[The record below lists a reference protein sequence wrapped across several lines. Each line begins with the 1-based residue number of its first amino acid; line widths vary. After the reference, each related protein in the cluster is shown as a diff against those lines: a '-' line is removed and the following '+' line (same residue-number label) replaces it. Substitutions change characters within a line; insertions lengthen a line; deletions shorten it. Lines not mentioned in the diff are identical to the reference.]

1 MAKKKI
7 TPAKITAEE
16 LQKLQAALQDL
27 NAAKLKIADA
37 ELEKVAAINQLEN
50 IRQQFGVVEKELT
63 DKYGEDISLNIQT
76 GEIANK
82 EDNG

>member
-7 TPAKITAEE
+7 TPAKISAEE
-16 LQKLQAALQDL
+16 LDKLQAVLKDL

-37 ELEKVAAINQLEN
+37 EPEKVAAINQLEN
-50 IRQQFGVVEKELT
+50 IRQQFAVVEKELT

-76 GEIANK
+76 GEIAQK
-82 EDNG
+82 ENNG

>member
-16 LQKLQAALQDL
+16 LQKLQAVLQDL
-27 NAAKLKIADA
+27 NAAKIKIADA
-37 ELEKVAAINQLEN
+37 ELEKVAAINQLED
-50 IRQQFGVVEKELT
+50 IRKQFAVVEKELT

-76 GEIANK
+76 GEIAQK

>member
-7 TPAKITAEE
+7 TPAKISAEE
-16 LQKLQAALQDL
+16 LDKLQAVLKDL
-27 NAAKLKIADA
+27 NTAKTKIADA

-50 IRQQFGVVEKELT
+50 IRQQFAVVEKELT

-76 GEIANK
+76 GEIAQK
-82 EDNG
+82 ENNG

>member
-7 TPAKITAEE
+7 TPAKISAEE
-16 LQKLQAALQDL
+16 LDKLQAVLKDL

-50 IRQQFGVVEKELT
+50 IRQQFAVVEKELT

-76 GEIANK
+76 GEIAQK
-82 EDNG
+82 ENNG

>member
-7 TPAKITAEE
+7 TPAKISAEE
-16 LQKLQAALQDL
+16 LDKLQAVLKDL

-50 IRQQFGVVEKELT
+50 IRQQFAVVEKELT

-76 GEIANK
+76 GEIAQK

>member
-7 TPAKITAEE
+7 TPAKISAEE
-16 LQKLQAALQDL
+16 LDKLQAVLKDL
-27 NAAKLKIADA
+27 YTAKTKIADA

-50 IRQQFGVVEKELT
+50 IRQQFVVVEKELT

-76 GEIANK
+76 GEIAQK
-82 EDNG
+82 ENNG

>member
-7 TPAKITAEE
+7 TPAKISAEE
-16 LQKLQAALQDL
+16 LDKLQAVLKDL

-50 IRQQFGVVEKELT
+50 IRQQFAVVEKELT

-76 GEIANK
+76 GEIAQK
-82 EDNG
+82 EENG

>member
-7 TPAKITAEE
+7 TPAKISAEE
-16 LQKLQAALQDL
+16 LEKLQAVLKDL

-50 IRQQFGVVEKELT
+50 ISQQFAVVEKELT

-76 GEIANK
+76 GEIAQK
-82 EDNG
+82 ENNG

>member
-7 TPAKITAEE
+7 TPAKISAEE
-16 LQKLQAALQDL
+16 LDKLQAVLKDL

-37 ELEKVAAINQLEN
+37 EVEKVAAINQLEN
-50 IRQQFGVVEKELT
+50 IRQQFAVVEKELT

-76 GEIANK
+76 GEIAQK

>member
-7 TPAKITAEE
+7 TPAKISAEE
-16 LQKLQAALQDL
+16 LDKLQAVLKDL
-27 NAAKLKIADA
+27 NAAKTKIADA

-50 IRQQFGVVEKELT
+50 IRQQFAVVEKELT

-76 GEIANK
+76 GEIAQK
-82 EDNG
+82 ENNG

>member
-7 TPAKITAEE
+7 TPAKISAEE
-16 LQKLQAALQDL
+16 LDKLQAVLKDL

-37 ELEKVAAINQLEN
+37 ELEKVAAINQLET
-50 IRQQFGVVEKELT
+50 IRQQFAVVEKELT

-76 GEIANK
+76 GEIAQK

>member
-7 TPAKITAEE
+7 TPAKISAEE
-16 LQKLQAALQDL
+16 LDKLQAVLKDL
-27 NAAKLKIADA
+27 NTAKTKIADA

-50 IRQQFGVVEKELT
+50 IRQQFVVVEKELT

-76 GEIANK
+76 GEIAQK
-82 EDNG
+82 ENNG

>member
-7 TPAKITAEE
+7 TPAKISAEE
-16 LQKLQAALQDL
+16 LDKLQAVLQDL

-37 ELEKVAAINQLEN
+37 ELEKVAAINQLES
-50 IRQQFGVVEKELT
+50 IRQQFAVVEKELT

-76 GEIANK
+76 GEIAQK
-82 EDNG
+82 ENNG

>member
-7 TPAKITAEE
+7 TPAKISAEE
-16 LQKLQAALQDL
+16 RDKLQAVLKDL

-50 IRQQFGVVEKELT
+50 IRQQFAVVEKELT

-76 GEIANK
+76 GEIAQK
-82 EDNG
+82 ENNG

>member
-7 TPAKITAEE
+7 TPAKISAEE
-16 LQKLQAALQDL
+16 LDKLQAVLQDL

-37 ELEKVAAINQLEN
+37 ELEKVAAINQLEST
-50 IRQQFGVVEKELT
+50 RQQFAVVEKELT

-76 GEIANK
+76 GEITQK
-82 EDNG
+82 ENNG

>member
-7 TPAKITAEE
+7 TPAKISAEE
-16 LQKLQAALQDL
+16 LDKLQAVLKDL
-27 NAAKLKIADA
+27 NAAKLKIVDA

-50 IRQQFGVVEKELT
+50 IRQQFAVVEKELT

-76 GEIANK
+76 GEIAQK

>member
-7 TPAKITAEE
+7 TPAKISAEE
-16 LQKLQAALQDL
+16 LDKLQAVLKDL

-50 IRQQFGVVEKELT
+50 IRQQFSVVEKELT

-76 GEIANK
+76 GEIAQK
-82 EDNG
+82 EENG

>member
-7 TPAKITAEE
+7 TPAKISAEE
-16 LQKLQAALQDL
+16 LDKLQAVLKDL

-50 IRQQFGVVEKELT
+50 IRQQFSVVEKELT

-76 GEIANK
+76 GEIAQK